1 MGGKIEFKR
10 RNKVRR
16 AGGSIGK
23 NERTYRLRKF
33 TNGKLAK
40 KERMFG
46 NRETPP
52 PRRFLS
58 EAADFL

>member
-1 MGGKIEFKR
+1 MDGKTEFKR

-23 NERTYRLRKF
+23 DERCYRLRKF